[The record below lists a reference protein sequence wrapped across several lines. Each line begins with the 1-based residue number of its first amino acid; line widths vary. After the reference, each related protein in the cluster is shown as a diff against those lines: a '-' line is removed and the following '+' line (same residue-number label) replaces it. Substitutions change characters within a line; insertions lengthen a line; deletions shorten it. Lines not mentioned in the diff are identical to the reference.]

1 MPMNNSDPIKI
12 ENPWLLFVALGLVIV
27 TIIGF
32 FLLPKQ
38 KRSRPKNLISLGL
51 HVVISCTL
59 ALAFANIQ
67 FLSTSSDVEV
77 YVVADCSDSQKY
89 SVETMDTLV
98 KDVYTKAQKNS
109 TKVGLVAFAANGN
122 QLTLAKPGEIT
133 NFDKIPSLATVYE
146 NESFDT
152 STSNLA
158 SAMDYTSALYTETA
172 LKRMIIISDGL
183 ETDGDAVK
191 AVQKLNENNIQLDTI
206 AVDDPVEDE
215 FAITG
220 VDYVD
225 HGFVNR
231 ETTVTLA
238 IRSRKEANIKVSI
251 MRDGEVVNG
260 GGAGAEITVAR
271 GINTYSYTLTAQE
284 AATYNYTAK
293 ISGVSGSSD
302 SYSQNNQ
309 LSFTQ
314 DFTDVL
320 NVLFVGEVSSDGTAF
335 KNLEL
340 YTSNTGID
348 ESKTTIDTYAYDNP
362 NLPYELTD
370 LIKYDEIVLS
380 NVNLGDDDAMAHGQE
395 FATNLETAIRVH
407 GKSLI
412 TLGATHSGDSNI
424 DYVKNYNAMLPI
436 QFDSDD
442 PKALIFL
449 IDVSGSMSTNDR
461 ITKAKN
467 GAIACLDVLN
477 EKDYFGVVTFSD
489 TTKLVQSL
497 TSVKNKAAIIR
508 NIKKLTTEGGTTMG
522 PALKECGKQL
532 ANFEGDYKY
541 LVTLSDG
548 EPFDSESELKKI
560 VLSLSN
566 QGITS
571 SFINI
576 ENTDSTAVSLLKKLA
591 NYGGGMYKYV
601 KTASAL
607 GAAMKEMVIGEIN
620 LTKIEPEVGES
631 FPIQYSIKTKND
643 PVLNNVGTLN
653 DIYGLYYCRTKLA
666 ANTVLYINYTHVS
679 DEEEGG
685 TSTIIPIPLYA
696 YWSYGNGKVASFTS
710 DFYGDWTYSFMND
723 NGKQLLKN
731 SAYNTLPEKNSD
743 HILTLDYVNNGV
755 TSTLNASPNNG
766 DKTGIVKATVTY
778 LGTEGV
784 AADAD
789 PYKDQINVAREP
801 LYLAYDG
808 AYYSGEI
815 DTGIQGGKFNIK
827 LDYYSDDQWDNV
839 DGVII
844 IKDNAEAVDS
854 VETPLYFD
862 YSKEYDVFNNDANNV
877 LYSMSKA
884 ANNGTYS
891 QNEVNYNVSTDE
903 TSQSTYNSTMMF
915 FLLLSVGLFLVDI
928 FVRKS
933 EFIKKKKVADAGAI
947 SSPAN

>member
-12 ENPWLLFVALGLVIV
+12 ENPWLLFVALGLIIVIIV
-27 TIIGF
+27 GF

-38 KRSRPKNLISLGL
+38 KRTRPKNLISLGL
-51 HVVISCTL
+51 HIVISMTL
-59 ALAFANIQ
+59 AMAFSNIQ

-89 SVETMDTLV
+89 AVKTIDNLV
-98 KDVYTKAQKNS
+98 KDVYSKAQKNS
-109 TKVGLVAFAANGN
+109 TKVGLVAFAADGN
-122 QLTLAKPGEIT
+122 QITVAKPGQFSAD
-133 NFDKIPSLATVYE
+133 NVPSLASIFE
-146 NESFDT
+146 REDFDR

-158 SAMDYTSALYTETA
+158 SAMEYTSSLYTETA
-172 LKRMIIISDGL
+172 LKRMIVISDGI

-191 AVQKLNENNIQLDTI
+191 TVQKLNENNIQLDTI
-206 AVDDPVEDE
+206 AVDDPLNDE
-215 FAITG
+215 FALTG
-220 VDYVD
+220 VDYID

-231 ETTVTLA
+231 PSKVTLA
-238 IRSRKEANIKVSI
+238 IRSRKETKLKVSI

-260 GGAGAEITVAR
+260 GGNGAEITVAR
-271 GINTYSYTLTAQE
+271 GMNTYSYDITATE

-293 ISGVSGSSD
+293 LSTIGGSSD
-302 SYSQNNQ
+302 SFKENNQ
-309 LSFTQ
+309 ISFTQ

-320 NVLFVGEVSSDGTAF
+320 NVLFVGESTSDGTYF
-335 KNLEL
+335 NNLNL
-340 YTSNTGID
+340 YATNTGID
-348 ESKTTIDTYAYDNP
+348 QSKTTIDTYSYDHP
-362 NLPYELTD
+362 DCPYELTD

-380 NVNLGDDDAMAHGQE
+380 NVNFNDEGMTHAKE

-412 TLGATHSGDSNI
+412 TLGATHSGDSKL
-424 DYVKNYNAMLPI
+424 DYVNNYNAMLPI

-449 IDVSGSMSTNDR
+449 IDVSGSMDTNDR

-467 GAIACLDVLN
+467 GAIACLDALN
-477 EKDYFGVVTFSD
+477 EKDYFGLVTFSD

-497 TSVKNKAAIIR
+497 TSVKNKAAIVK

-541 LVTLSDG
+541 IVTLSDG

-566 QGITS
+566 QGITT

-576 ENTDSTAVSLLKKLA
+576 ENTDSTAVALLKKLA
-591 NYGGGMYKYV
+591 TVGGGMYKYV
-601 KTASAL
+601 KSATAL
-607 GAAMKEMVIGEIN
+607 GAAMREMIVNEIN
-620 LTKIEPEVGES
+620 LTKVEPEIGES
-631 FPIQYSIKTKND
+631 FDIQYSFKNKND
-643 PVLNNVGTLN
+643 AVLDNVGSLN

-679 DEEEGG
+679 DDDSG

-696 YWSYGNGKVASFTS
+696 YWNYGNGKVASFTS
-710 DFYGDWTYSFMND
+710 DIYGDWTSSFMNE
-723 NGKQLLKN
+723 NGKKLLQN
-731 SAYNTLPEKNSD
+731 AAYNTLPERNAD
-743 HILTLDYVNNGV
+743 HILTLNYVNNGV
-755 TSTLNASPNNG
+755 TSSLKASPNNG
-766 DKTGIVKATVTY
+766 DVKGIVKATATY
-778 LGTEGV
+778 LGTDGV
-784 AADAD
+784 KADED
-789 PYKDQINVAREP
+789 PLKDQIGVAREP
-801 LYLAYDG
+801 MYLAFDG

-815 DTGIQGGKFNIK
+815 ATGVQGAKYNIK
-827 LDYYSDDQWDNV
+827 LEYYTDNQWTNT
-839 DGVII
+839 DGVIS
-844 IKDNAEAVDS
+844 IKDNEEPIDE

-877 LYSMSKA
+877 LYAMSKA
-884 ANNGTYS
+884 ANHGTYS
-891 QNEVNYNVSTDE
+891 QNEVNYSVSTDE
-903 TSQSTYNSTMMF
+903 TSQSTYISTMMV
-915 FLLLSVGLFLVDI
+915 FLLISVGLFLVDV

-933 EFIKKKKVADAGAI
+933 EIVFKKKVVDAGAI
-947 SSPAN
+947 STPAK